1 MKKHV
6 YSMISD
12 IKICWADLTEWEQ
25 EFIEDIEER
34 LDGRENPARHLTEQQ
49 QEKLE
54 EIWYERT

>member
-1 MKKHV
+1 MKHV
-6 YSMISD
+6 YSMIAD
-12 IKICWADLTEWEQ
+12 IKICWTDLTEWEQ

-34 LDGRENPARHLTEQQ
+34 LDGREDPTRYLTTQQ